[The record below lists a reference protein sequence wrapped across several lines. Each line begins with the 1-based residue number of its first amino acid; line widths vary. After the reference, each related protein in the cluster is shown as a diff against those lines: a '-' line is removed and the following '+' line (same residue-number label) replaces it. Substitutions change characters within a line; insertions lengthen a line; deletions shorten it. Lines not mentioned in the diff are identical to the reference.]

1 MDGKVEE
8 LLGEESE
15 YYFSEMHIAGTINE
29 DPDFE
34 NGWYES
40 AQYSDTKKGQTIF
53 GDLLVS
59 IVSRS

>member
-1 MDGKVEE
+1 
-8 LLGEESE
+8 
-15 YYFSEMHIAGTINE
+15 MHIAGTINE

-40 AQYSDTKKGQTIF
+40 AQYSDTKKGQKLF
-53 GDLLVS
+53 GELLVS